1 MEVGIIII
9 IIQWNKN
16 GITGIESR
24 PFIFEKYIHT
34 EQIWKKELDISDE
47 MEYNMLKQG
56 RNEV

>member
-9 IIQWNKN
+9 IIQWNKY
-16 GITGIESR
+16 GIIGIESR
-24 PFIFEKYIHT
+24 PFIFEKYIYT
-34 EQIWKKELDISDE
+34 EQIWKNELDVSNE